1 MNNIKKLTSVLGAI
15 VLTLGMGQ
23 TFAAETLYGNMN
35 TVTQDMLD
43 NAAGDANNF
52 LHTNGNYDQTRFYP
66 AQSINRENVGDLTR
80 AWSFK
85 MEVVDSLETSPIVVN
100 GTMYV
105 TSSFNHVYALDA
117 KTGKQKWHFKHKM
130 GPITT
135 YCCGPNN
142 RGVFP
147 YEGMLYMGTL
157 DAKLVALNA
166 ATGKKSL
173 GNPNC

>member
-66 AQSINRENVGDLTR
+66 AQSINRENVGDLRR

-85 MEVVDSLETSPIVVN
+85 MEVVDSLETSPIVVD

-117 KTGKQKWHFKHKM
+117 ASGKQLWHFKHKM

-135 YCCGPNN
+135 Y
-142 RGVFP
+142 
-147 YEGMLYMGTL
+147 
-157 DAKLVALNA
+157 
-166 ATGKKSL
+166 
-173 GNPNC
+173 

>member
-1 MNNIKKLTSVLGAI
+1 
-15 VLTLGMGQ
+15 MGQ
-23 TFAAETLYGNMN
+23 TFAAETLYGNMS

-117 KTGKQKWHFKHKM
+117 KHLVNKSGTSNIRWAQLPH
-130 GPITT
+130 IAADQTT
-135 YCCGPNN
+135 VEFSLMRVC
-142 RGVFP
+142 FTW
-147 YEGMLYMGTL
+147 ELWTL
-157 DAKLVALNA
+157 
-166 ATGKKSL
+166 S
-173 GNPNC
+173 

>member
-85 MEVVDSLETSPIVVN
+85 MEVVD
-100 GTMYV
+100 
-105 TSSFNHVYALDA
+105 
-117 KTGKQKWHFKHKM
+117 
-130 GPITT
+130 
-135 YCCGPNN
+135 
-142 RGVFP
+142 
-147 YEGMLYMGTL
+147 
-157 DAKLVALNA
+157 
-166 ATGKKSL
+166 
-173 GNPNC
+173 

>member
-1 MNNIKKLTSVLGAI
+1 MRLIFMNNIKQLTSVVGAV
-15 VLTLGMGQ
+15 VLTLGLGQ
-23 TFAAETLYGNMN
+23 VFADTLYGNMK

-66 AQSINRENVGDLTR
+66 AQSINRETVGDLAR
-80 AWSFK
+80 AWTFK
-85 MEVVDSLETSPIVVN
+85 MEVVDSLETSPIIVD

-130 GPITT
+130 GPI
-135 YCCGPNN
+135 CL
-142 RGVFP
+142 
-147 YEGMLYMGTL
+147 LYTSPSPR
-157 DAKLVALNA
+157 D
-166 ATGKKSL
+166 
-173 GNPNC
+173 

>member
-1 MNNIKKLTSVLGAI
+1 MTNIKRLTSVVGAV
-15 VLTLGMGQ
+15 VLTLGIGQ
-23 TFAAETLYGNMN
+23 AFAADTLYGNMK

-43 NAAGDANNF
+43 HAAGDANNF

-66 AQSINRENVGDLTR
+66 AQSINRETVGDLAR

-85 MEVVDSLETSPIVVN
+85 MEVVDSLETSPIIVD

-147 YEGMLYMGTL
+147 L
-157 DAKLVALNA
+157 
-166 ATGKKSL
+166 SL
-173 GNPNC
+173 IHI

>member
-1 MNNIKKLTSVLGAI
+1 MRLIYMNNIKKLTSVLGAI

-23 TFAAETLYGNMN
+23 AFAAETLYGNMK

-52 LHTNGNYDQTRFYP
+52 LHTNGNYNQTRFYP
-66 AQSINRENVGDLTR
+66 AQSINRENVGDLKR

-117 KTGKQKWHFKHKM
+117 KTGKQKDRIERRSRLERRYSY
-130 GPITT
+130 GCEGLDSNGLPLVRLDNLS
-135 YCCGPNN
+135 GSQSGNSN
-142 RGVFP
+142 R
-147 YEGMLYMGTL
+147 E
-157 DAKLVALNA
+157 DH
-166 ATGKKSL
+166 
-173 GNPNC
+173 

>member
-1 MNNIKKLTSVLGAI
+1 MELLGKVHITSLLGVF
-15 VLTLGMGQ
+15 VLTLGIGQ
-23 TFAAETLYGNMN
+23 AFAAETLYGNMSS
-35 TVTQDMLD
+35 VTQDMLD

-66 AQSINRENVGDLTR
+66 ASQINRGNVDGLKR

-117 KTGKQKWHFKHKM
+117 ATGKQKWHDCMNK
-130 GPITT
+130 TSS
-135 YCCGPNN
+135 
-142 RGVFP
+142 
-147 YEGMLYMGTL
+147 EG
-157 DAKLVALNA
+157 DEKA
-166 ATGKKSL
+166 
-173 GNPNC
+173 